1 MDYKKNKISFVIF
14 IIIMLFIVIG
24 GFLFITFYEPQKEM
38 KEEDKGIIVTKDIRI
53 NEFEDYIIFEE
64 KETLIEDED
73 EPLIQY
79 KIKLNIKGTEEIEEE
94 INLIYKDLK
103 EDEEG
108 NLVSFDYR
116 LFEVIKFDNYIS
128 LIIKD
133 YHYQNKDHIPYDLN
147 IYIFDELTGKLI
159 SEPKF
164 LNDNTL
170 DINKIKTEIKEKLD
184 AFNKRSEE
192 EILNLDETMRNL
204 KYIIYTNKIGSIEIG
219 YIVKSDL
226 GDYYDTLNTN

>member
-38 KEEDKGIIVTKDIRI
+38 KEEDKGIIVAKDIRI

-64 KETLIEDED
+64 KETLIEDEE

-79 KIKLNIKGTEEIEEE
+79 KIKLNIKGTEELEEE

-133 YHYQNKDHIPYDLN
+133 YHYQNETIITQISNLVEGDLC
-147 IYIFDELTGKLI
+147 
-159 SEPKF
+159 
-164 LNDNTL
+164 
-170 DINKIKTEIKEKLD
+170 
-184 AFNKRSEE
+184 
-192 EILNLDETMRNL
+192 
-204 KYIIYTNKIGSIEIG
+204 
-219 YIVKSDL
+219 
-226 GDYYDTLNTN
+226 